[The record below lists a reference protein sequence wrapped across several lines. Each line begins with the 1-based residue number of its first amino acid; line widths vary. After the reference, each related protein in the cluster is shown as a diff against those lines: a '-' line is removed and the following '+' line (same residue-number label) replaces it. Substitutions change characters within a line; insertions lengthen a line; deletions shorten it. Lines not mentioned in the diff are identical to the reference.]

1 MSVFTSDPIKGT
13 VSVFTSDPMKGTLSV
28 FTSNPIKGTVS
39 VFTSDHING
48 TLSVFTSN
56 PIKGTVSVFTS
67 DPIKGTVSVF
77 TCDPLCKDENFR
89 KSTSSLKPL
98 YDQWGGRY
106 GCFSVFKVFN
116 SDNSYM
122 LSCSRNARVTF
133 VEKIQF

>member
-39 VFTSDHING
+39 VFT
-48 TLSVFTSN
+48 
-56 PIKGTVSVFTS
+56 
-67 DPIKGTVSVF
+67 
-77 TCDPLCKDENFR
+77 CDPLCKDENFR

-98 YDQWGGRY
+98 YDQWCGRY

-122 LSCSRNARVTF
+122 LSCSRKESLF
-133 VEKIQF
+133 